1 MKTKLILLAVL
12 CFQCMFSQDFKGKA
26 FYQTKTTIPD
36 FKSED
41 KNITP
46 EIAALIKEKLKKDFE
61 KSFVLTFTSAESLYE
76 EQEELGKQEVTSGVK
91 IMTFGGGN
99 KGKLYKNLKT
109 SLSLSEEDLFGK
121 EFLVSNN
128 LEKLNWKITD
138 ETKQIGDYLCQKAV
152 CVIPV
157 NEEERKLYEEAKR
170 KNSTKNLN
178 FINDEPK
185 NVNLVAWFT
194 PDIPIS
200 NGPNLYGG
208 LPGLILE
215 LNDGV
220 TIYLCNKIV
229 LNPKDKVEIKVPNKG
244 KKVTKKEFDI
254 LIKEKTEEM
263 ASGRG
268 DNAIM
273 KVIR

>member
-12 CFQCMFSQDFKGKA
+12 CFQHMFSQNYKGKA
-26 FYQTKTTIPD
+26 FYQTKMTIPNIT
-36 FKSED
+36 SED

-46 EIAALIKEKLKKDFE
+46 EIAALIQEKLKKNFE
-61 KSFVLTFTSAESLYE
+61 KSFVLTFTSSESLYE
-76 EQEELGKQEVTSGVK
+76 EQEELGKQDVNSGIN

-109 SLSLSEEDLFGK
+109 SMSLSEEDLFGK
-121 EFLVSNN
+121 EFLVSNP
-128 LEKLNWKITD
+128 LEKLNWKITG
-138 ETKQIGDYLCQKAV
+138 ETKKIGDYFCQKAI

-157 NEEERKLYEEAKR
+157 TAEQRKLYEERKR
-170 KNSTKNLN
+170 KNSTKNHT
-178 FINDEPK
+178 FITTEPTD
-185 NVNLVAWFT
+185 VNLVAWFT
-194 PDIPIS
+194 SDIPIS
-200 NGPNLYGG
+200 NGPNSYGG

-215 LNDGV
+215 LNDGNTV
-220 TIYLCNKIV
+220 YLCNKIV
-229 LNPKDKVEIKVPNKG
+229 LNTKGDFEIKVPNKG
-244 KKVTKKEFDI
+244 KKVTKKEFDV

-263 ASGRG
+263 TSGRG